1 MHLLDVMQSG
11 PFLRQESLRFRVA
24 APLLASGR
32 GSFKVRRAPWDI
44 RGPLFCYAR
53 NFLIIYRSLSLY

>member
-32 GSFKVRRAPWDI
+32 GSFKVRRAP
-44 RGPLFCYAR
+44 
-53 NFLIIYRSLSLY
+53 